1 VQETSLPFEG
11 PDTVGD
17 IAGPTMELMAS
28 GAYPHMVDMAT
39 SYYLQPG
46 YDFGAEFEFGLHLLL
61 DSLERLAASE
71 R

>member
-1 VQETSLPFEG
+1 
-11 PDTVGD
+11 
-17 IAGPTMELMAS
+17 
-28 GAYPHMVDMAT
+28 MAT